1 MLLGLLSM
9 MNNMS
14 NKNESKVELK
24 MLDLDDKYVVVG
36 KIIGVSR
43 NNINLN
49 YENDYLTITVRINK
63 VNRSSGYGSFFMVQ
77 TVNDVR
83 KNFYVPNIDSKNI
96 SGKFENGN
104 LIINLPKNILSIKN
118 KVIVDVKEYDE
129 HQKLE

>member
-1 MLLGLLSM
+1 
-9 MNNMS
+9 
-14 NKNESKVELK
+14 
-24 MLDLDDKYVVVG
+24 
-36 KIIGVSR
+36 
-43 NNINLN
+43 
-49 YENDYLTITVRINK
+49 
-63 VNRSSGYGSFFMVQ
+63 MVQ

-129 HQKLE
+129 QQKLE